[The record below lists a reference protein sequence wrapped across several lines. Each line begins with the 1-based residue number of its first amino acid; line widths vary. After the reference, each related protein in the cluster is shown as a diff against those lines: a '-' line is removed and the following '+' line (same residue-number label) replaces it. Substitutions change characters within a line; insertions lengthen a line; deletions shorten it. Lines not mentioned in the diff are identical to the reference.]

1 MTEIAYIPSLPRAEL
16 RRALLRHGGG
26 LDPRLRI
33 LAEDLLG
40 AGSTI
45 DMVAVDPAGSAVIIL
60 IGEEG
65 DDLATFTRGLAH
77 CAWVGPRIPD
87 WLKLAPS
94 LGLDPAAPVRL
105 LLLCPSYAD
114 ETVAAAASLGDRVEL
129 ATTRCVRN
137 GSDAVVLVERRQTP
151 ATADPAAA
159 ASGSPGTS
167 ARFRS
172 GLTEDDLNLTPDEVR
187 EFE

>member
-1 MTEIAYIPSLPRAEL
+1 MAEIAYAPPLPRAEL
-16 RRALLRHGGG
+16 RRALLRHRGGG
-26 LDPRLRI
+26 LDPALRV

-40 AGSTI
+40 GGSTI
-45 DMVAVDPAGSAVIIL
+45 DMLAADPNGAAVIIL

-65 DDLATFTRGLAH
+65 DDLSTFTRGLAQ
-77 CAWVGPRIPD
+77 CAWVGPRIKD

-94 LGLDPAAPVRL
+94 LGLDPAARVRL
-105 LLLCPSYAD
+105 LLLCPSYCD

-137 GSDAVVLVERRQTP
+137 GSDSVVLVEPRSGP
-151 ATADPAAA
+151 ARTAAMASSPAPG
-159 ASGSPGTS
+159 ASP
-167 ARFRS
+167 RFRS
-172 GLTEDDLNLTPDEVR
+172 GLTEEDLDLTPEEVR